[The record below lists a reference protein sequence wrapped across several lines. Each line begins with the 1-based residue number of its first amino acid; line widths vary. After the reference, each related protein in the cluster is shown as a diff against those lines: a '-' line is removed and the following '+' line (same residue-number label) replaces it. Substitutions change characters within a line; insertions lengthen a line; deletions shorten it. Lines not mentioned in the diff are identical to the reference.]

1 MRIDEMTTK
10 EFHEAMS
17 LDPVIIIPLGATEA
31 HGIHL
36 PLGTDTYQP
45 EYIAMEV
52 AKKMNNILVAPT
64 MPYGQHS
71 STKNMAGTISLTF
84 DTLRAFIKDV
94 LSSFIANGAKK
105 IMIISGHAGTSH
117 MCAIT
122 EGCREIVAEKN
133 VQVMFFSDFFIAEEY
148 EKCKSLKNDGHAG
161 MLETSRMMNI
171 KPDLVK
177 DLRPIGKYK
186 EHGYLVLKDG
196 SQCFPNGMAG
206 DTTNS
211 SAEFGNEINKFIID
225 SIIRMIR
232 SDFR

>member
-148 EKCKSLKNDGHAG
+148 EKCRSLKNDGHAG

-171 KPDLVK
+171 KPDLVN

>member
-1 MRIDEMTTK
+1 MRIDEITTK
-10 EFHEAMS
+10 EFREAMAS
-17 LDPVIIIPLGATEA
+17 DPVIIIPLGATEA
-31 HGIHL
+31 HGVHL

-52 AKKMNNILVAPT
+52 AKKMSNILVAPT

-84 DTLRAFIKDV
+84 DTLRAFIKDI
-94 LSSFIANGAKK
+94 LSSLVANGAKK

-117 MCAIT
+117 MCAVT
-122 EGCREIVAEKN
+122 EGCREIVAENN
-133 VQVMFFSDFFIAEEY
+133 VQVVFLSDFFIAEEHD
-148 EKCKSLKNDGHAG
+148 KCKSLKNDGHAG
-161 MLETSRMMNI
+161 MLETSRMMSI
-171 KPDLVK
+171 RPDLVN

-211 SAEFGNEINKFIID
+211 SAEFGNEINRFIID

-232 SDFR
+232 IDFK

>member
-10 EFHEAMS
+10 EFREAMS

-94 LSSFIANGAKK
+94 LSSLIANGAKK

-148 EKCKSLKNDGHAG
+148 EKCGSLKNDGHAG

-171 KPDLVK
+171 KPDLVN